1 MNLNLEFTDPIQWNQ
16 DDEYSINDVVFNG
29 TDAYTAIDYV
39 PSGTLLTNTAYWKK
53 TGKFIRT
60 QNLDNGAV
68 TTEKIATNA
77 VTTGKL
83 AGKVVTT
90 AKIDDAAVTADKLSD
105 DALDDAIAMSGQGE
119 NVATDNSSYLASLT
133 VDGKAVQNGT
143 PTPSNPVDV
152 QVVQGINL
160 LPNTATTKTVSNV
173 TITVNPDKSITTNG
187 TASAQ
192 IDTVIG
198 TMTLTGGSY
207 FLSGCPSGGSWSGY
221 ALQFTDNPVTT
232 NQGIDSGNG
241 VSATVTSG
249 NYLVRLHIASGQN
262 VSNLV
267 FRPQLE
273 AGSTAT
279 PYTPYG
285 SIGLKVGSTITPIN
299 LQGNV
304 LASLPD
310 GTKDVLTVDS
320 VGHCVLEKHIGEITL
335 NGTTGKSVGTVWTA
349 SNYPMFGTTAI
360 DTLAVSTSTGGLS
373 NMFAYSNPD
382 AMWGG
387 GSTYAGYFSIASGG
401 NSLRFRLLDSSITT
415 VADVNTWLASNAPT
429 FNYPL
434 ATPTTI
440 DLGYIDMPTI
450 PDGSTIS
457 ITAQVTPTISAS
469 WWTRGA
475 AAVPEA
481 LDDLDDSVISKL
493 EPRIDDIASSIAVVE
508 NGETSSANYSVNDFI
523 MRFDKLY
530 QVTSAIA
537 TGESFVVDTNIE
549 EKTVIEAI
557 IAMIENM

>member
-119 NVATDNSSYLASLT
+119 SVTTGNSSYLASLT
-133 VDGKAVQNGT
+133 VDGKAVQDGT
-143 PTPSNPVDV
+143 PTPSAPVPV
-152 QVVQGINL
+152 EVVQSINIWNEQFEGGDL
-160 LPNTATTKTVSNV
+160 DNTGQPTSNSLR
-173 TITVNPDKSITTNG
+173 IRSKDYISIIP
-187 TASAQ
+187 S
-192 IDTVIG
+192 
-198 TMTLTGGSY
+198 GSY
-207 FLSGCPSGGSWSGY
+207 FITNNVGYTSWFGIKYYDSSK
-221 ALQFTDNPVTT
+221 AFISTENISNNSIFTAP
-232 NQGIDSGNG
+232 
-241 VSATVTSG
+241 
-249 NYLVRLHIASGQN
+249 
-262 VSNLV
+262 
-267 FRPQLE
+267 
-273 AGSTAT
+273 STARYIKFNT
-279 PYTPYG
+279 SNSWGSNTYNGGICINISDVSINGLYLPYG

-320 VGHCVLEKHIGEITL
+320 VGHCVLEKR
-335 NGTTGKSVGTVWTA
+335 VGVVDLGLVSWNDSTPANHVFRCNSSA
-349 SNYPMFGTTAI
+349 SFPDVKKPASANVEANAI
-360 DTLAVSTSTGGLS
+360 CEGFT
-373 NMFAYSNPD
+373 
-382 AMWGG
+382 
-387 GSTYAGYFSIASGG
+387 
-401 NSLRFRLLDSSITT
+401 LLDYQAIGANDDGCFAISNGDVSVFIDHRYSTIESFA
-415 VADVNTWLASNAPT
+415 VAMSGVMLYYQLAAPQ
-429 FNYPL
+429 
-434 ATPTTI
+434 TI
-440 DLGYIDMPTI
+440 DLGYIDMPAI
-450 PDGSTIS
+450 PDGSQIS

>member
-133 VDGKAVQNGT
+133 VDGKAVQDGT
-143 PTPSNPVDV
+143 PTPEAPVDV

-160 LPNTATTKTVSNV
+160 FEESTLIANANGGINTSGTSAVARIESGNTYTVSFKRNQNGQLGLY
-173 TITVNPDKSITTNG
+173 ITPDGGLSPTRITYMTDNTSVYSF
-187 TASAQ
+187 TASSTGIMHIYASSGEF
-192 IDTVIG
+192 TASSVI
-198 TMTLTGGSY
+198 
-207 FLSGCPSGGSWSGY
+207 
-221 ALQFTDNPVTT
+221 VTEF
-232 NQGIDSGNG
+232 Q
-241 VSATVTSG
+241 VE
-249 NYLVRLHIASGQN
+249 L
-262 VSNLV
+262 
-267 FRPQLE
+267 
-273 AGSTAT
+273 GSTAT
-279 PYTPYG
+279 PYIPYG
-285 SIGLKVGSTITPIN
+285 SIGLKVGSTITPIDLN
-299 LQGNV
+299 GNV

-320 VGHCVLEKHIGEITL
+320 VGHVVLEKRTNLITL
-335 NGTTGKSVGTVWTA
+335 PSENWNLTNGLFGRNVFTDIYSASGTV
-349 SNYPMFGTTAI
+349 
-360 DTLAVSTSTGGLS
+360 AVDVLCSAFVSGSPNVDLHIR
-373 NMFAYSNPD
+373 AYSTKWCDIRYN
-382 AMWGG
+382 AIT
-387 GSTYAGYFSIASGG
+387 SA
-401 NSLRFRLLDSSITT
+401 LDF
-415 VADVNTWLASNAPT
+415 NTWLANNPVHVL
-429 FNYPL
+429 YPC
-434 ATPTTI
+434 TSTTI
-440 DLGYIDMPTI
+440 DLGYIDMPAI
-450 PDGSTIS
+450 PDGSAIS